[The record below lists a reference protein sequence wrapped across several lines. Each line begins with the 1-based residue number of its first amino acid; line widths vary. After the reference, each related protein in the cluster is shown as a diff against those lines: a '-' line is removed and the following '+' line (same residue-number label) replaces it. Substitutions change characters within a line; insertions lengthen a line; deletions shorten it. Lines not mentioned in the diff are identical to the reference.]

1 MISKMLSFRLDFIG
15 KKCGDINRVNRN
27 VIVDETAIVFF
38 ELIYQCDLWLMVVC
52 LRVTE
57 RKKII
62 ATSNLNSLCP
72 SLIMDGHRK
81 LERKAKLGLSDYCH
95 ASTRQINHE
104 PVLSRVY
111 RSGNK

>member
-1 MISKMLSFRLDFIG
+1 MITKMLSFRLDFIG

-38 ELIYQCDLWLMVVC
+38 ELVYQCDLWLMVVC

-62 ATSNLNSLCP
+62 ISKLSNLNSLCP

-81 LERKAKLGLSDYCH
+81 LE
-95 ASTRQINHE
+95 
-104 PVLSRVY
+104 
-111 RSGNK
+111 

>member
-62 ATSNLNSLCP
+62 ISKLSNL
-72 SLIMDGHRK
+72 
-81 LERKAKLGLSDYCH
+81 
-95 ASTRQINHE
+95 
-104 PVLSRVY
+104 VLSELDHGW
-111 RSGNK
+111 S